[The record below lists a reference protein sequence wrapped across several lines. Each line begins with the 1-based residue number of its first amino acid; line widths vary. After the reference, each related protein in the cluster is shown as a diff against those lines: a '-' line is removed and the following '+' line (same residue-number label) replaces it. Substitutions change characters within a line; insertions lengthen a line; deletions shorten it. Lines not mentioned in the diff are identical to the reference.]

1 MKIAWPNDLCI
12 FQAFGKYFR
21 RLVKGQ
27 RAAPLAV
34 FTAAPVA
41 GGGPASGS
49 LPPWAPAASTRRGA
63 LLHAGA
69 RRSGELFW
77 AVSLELT
84 AWA

>member
-34 FTAAPVA
+34 FAAAPVT
-41 GGGPASGS
+41 GGGPG
-49 LPPWAPAASTRRGA
+49 LRLPAALGTGRQ
-63 LLHAGA
+63 HTP
-69 RRSGELFW
+69 RSPSPRW
-77 AVSLELT
+77 RPPV
-84 AWA
+84 W